1 MAETT
6 RVQEAGTATGGPAPS
21 EGAADG
27 PAPSGGTPDGTPGG
41 SAGGA
46 SLFRNAYALMLST
59 GVSAALGLGFWLVA
73 ARYFT
78 EEAVGQ
84 GSAAIAAMRLLA
96 SITATTMIGA
106 VVRYVPRAGRA
117 TGPLVWRAYALSSAV
132 VCVACAA
139 FLVTL
144 DLWGPSYAP
153 LRGPAAG
160 AVFTA
165 ACVGWALLTLQDGV
179 LTGLRRAVWVPV
191 GNAVF
196 SLGKLLLLVVL
207 AGTLPVLG
215 VFVSWAAAIALS
227 VLPLGWLVFRRLIP
241 RHAAAEGGREP
252 PRMRDIGRFLAGD
265 SVGALFSLAMINL
278 LPVMVAVRFDAAH
291 NGFFYIAYTVGG
303 TMEFMAINMASSLTA
318 HASHSP
324 DSLADGVRGALRR
337 MALLL
342 VPVVA
347 VLVVFAPVILAPF
360 GADYAEHGTTVL
372 RLLAAAALPRV
383 VVELYI
389 GVLRVQGRTGA
400 LAALQGAMCVMVL
413 GSAAVLMGPAGISGA
428 GLAMLLSM
436 AVMALVSAPGVR
448 AALAGR
454 EPRPPSGTRPPAPR
468 RHCAAD
474 GFGTTWARQAAAL
487 RASATAGHGGGGA
500 GRDGAGPVG
509 ARQDG
514 ARHDTAGPEGAR
526 HDGAGPEGARQDG
539 ARHDTAGP
547 EGARHDGAG
556 PEGARQDGARHDT
569 AGQDGAE
576 PGGKSGVESRGESR
590 IESGGGSGTAALLWL
605 LLGLAA
611 GLFWF
616 PLARAQGVPA
626 GPLTGGE
633 LVRALPPATVA
644 AGVLLVVVYSGAVA
658 LVRVRPVLLAAALLT
673 TAGALHSAPALL
685 GVRPPL
691 VSGPGH
697 GVLAELLTGWVG
709 IGGQTEVRMV
719 LPPLLQLLCLGLAAA
734 ALRALGV
741 PGRTAGAAVWVL
753 AVAGWAAQ
761 GAFAAAAL
769 PVSAG
774 FLAVAVAALV
784 HRKAARGAVLRKTLS
799 GSEPAV

>member
-6 RVQEAGTATGGPAPS
+6 RVRAPGTATGGRAPS
-21 EGAADG
+21 
-27 PAPSGGTPDGTPGG
+27 DGTPKG
-41 SAGGA
+41 AEGGA
-46 SLFRNAYALMLST
+46 SMFRNAYALMLST

-117 TGPLVWRAYALSSAV
+117 TGPLVWRAYAVSSAV

-153 LRGPAAG
+153 LRGPVAG

-179 LTGLRRAVWVPV
+179 LTGLREAVWVPV

-196 SLGKLLLLVVL
+196 SVGKLLLLVVL
-207 AGTLPVLG
+207 AGALPVLG

-324 DSLADGVRGALRR
+324 GSLADGVRGALRR

-347 VLVVFAPVILAPF
+347 VLVVFAPLILAPF
-360 GADYAEHGTTVL
+360 GPDYAEHGTTVL

-389 GVLRVQGRTGA
+389 GVLRVQGRTGV
-400 LAALQGAMCVMVL
+400 LAALQGTMCAMVL
-413 GSAAVLMGPAGISGA
+413 GSAAVLMGPSGISGA

-436 AVMALVSAPGVR
+436 ALMALVSAPGIR

-454 EPRPPSGTRPPAPR
+454 EPRPASGTEPLRPR
-468 RHCAAD
+468 RHSGAD
-474 GFGTTWARQAAAL
+474 GFGTTWARLAAAR
-487 RASATAGHGGGGA
+487 RASAG
-500 GRDGAGPVG
+500 
-509 ARQDG
+509 
-514 ARHDTAGPEGAR
+514 
-526 HDGAGPEGARQDG
+526 
-539 ARHDTAGP
+539 
-547 EGARHDGAG
+547 
-556 PEGARQDGARHDT
+556 
-569 AGQDGAE
+569 AGQDGVRTREAVCPQAVCGAGGPAGGASAYGAGTQAAASAHGAE
-576 PGGKSGVESRGESR
+576 TKAAAPAHGARTQAAAPAHEKGSQAPRTPPHQVGNPPSGTPAHGPPEWSPAAGPGGE
-590 IESGGGSGTAALLWL
+590 SGTAAWLWL
-605 LLGLAA
+605 LLALAA

-616 PLARAQGVPA
+616 PLARARDVPP
-626 GPLTGGE
+626 GPLTGRE
-633 LVRALPPATVA
+633 LLPALPPPTVTA
-644 AGVLLVVVYSGAVA
+644 VLLLVVVYSGAVA
-658 LVRVRPVLLAAALLT
+658 LDRLRPVLLAATLLT
-673 TAGALHSAPALL
+673 TTAALHTAPALL
-685 GVRPPL
+685 GVRPPPAA
-691 VSGPGH
+691 GPGH
-697 GVLAELLTGWVG
+697 EALTELLTGPVG
-709 IGGQTEVRMV
+709 TAGPVEVRAI
-719 LPPLLQLLCLGLAAA
+719 LPPLLQLLCLGLAAT
-734 ALRALGV
+734 ALRALAV
-741 PGRTAGAAVWVL
+741 PGRTTAAAVWIL

-769 PVSAG
+769 PVTSG
-774 FLAVAVAALV
+774 FLAVAVAAQV
-784 HRKAARGAVLRKTLS
+784 HRRTGPGAARRKDLS
-799 GSEPAV
+799 GSGPAV

>member
-6 RVQEAGTATGGPAPS
+6 RVRQPGTATGGGAPAD
-21 EGAADG
+21 GAA
-27 PAPSGGTPDGTPGG
+27 GG
-41 SAGGA
+41 SAGGD
-46 SLFRNAYALMLST
+46 SMFRNAYALMIST

-73 ARYFT
+73 ARYYT

-117 TGPLVWRAYALSSAV
+117 TGPLVWRTYAVSSAV

-153 LRGPAAG
+153 LQGPVAG

-165 ACVGWALLTLQDGV
+165 ACVAWALLTLQDGV
-179 LTGLRRAVWVPV
+179 LTGLRKAVWVPV

-196 SLGKLLLLVVL
+196 SIGKLLLLIVF
-207 AGTLPVLG
+207 AGALPVLG

-241 RHAAAEGGREP
+241 RQAAADRHREP
-252 PRMRDIGRFLAGD
+252 PRMRDVGRFLAGD

-324 DSLADGVRGALRR
+324 GGLAEGVRGALRR
-337 MALLL
+337 MAVLL
-342 VPVVA
+342 VPVV
-347 VLVVFAPVILAPF
+347 VLLVVLAPLILAPF

-389 GVLRVQGRTGA
+389 GVLRVQGRTGV
-400 LAALQGAMCVMVL
+400 LAALQGAMCALVL
-413 GSAAVLMGPAGISGA
+413 GSAAVLTGPAGISGA

-436 AVMALVSAPGVR
+436 SLMALVSAPGVR

-454 EPRPPSGTRPPAPR
+454 EPRTPRGTRPFAPR
-468 RHCAAD
+468 RRPAAD
-474 GFGTTWARQAAAL
+474 GYGTTWARRAAERRTSAAAGQNPDRTRQTL
-487 RASATAGHGGGGA
+487 CPRGVREAATPAFGMSVCGPPEPQASS
-500 GRDGAGPVG
+500 GR
-509 ARQDG
+509 
-514 ARHDTAGPEGAR
+514 E
-526 HDGAGPEGARQDG
+526 E
-539 ARHDTAGP
+539 
-547 EGARHDGAG
+547 
-556 PEGARQDGARHDT
+556 
-569 AGQDGAE
+569 
-576 PGGKSGVESRGESR
+576 
-590 IESGGGSGTAALLWL
+590 SGTAAWLWL

-616 PLARAQGVPA
+616 PLAGARDVPP
-626 GPLTGGE
+626 GPLSGRE
-633 LVRALPPATVA
+633 LLHALPPLTVT
-644 AGVLLVVVYSGAVA
+644 AGVLLVVVHSGAVA
-658 LVRVRPVLLAAALLT
+658 LGRMRPVLLTAALLT
-673 TAGALHSAPALL
+673 TAAALHTAPALL
-685 GVRPPL
+685 GVRPAPAT
-691 VSGPGH
+691 GPGH
-697 GVLAELLTGWVG
+697 EALAGVLPTGVFGGADVLT
-709 IGGQTEVRMV
+709 V
-719 LPPLLQLLCLGLAAA
+719 LPPVLQLLCLGLAAT

-741 PGRTAGAAVWVL
+741 PGRITAGTVWVL
-753 AVAGWAAQ
+753 AVTGWAVQ
-761 GAFAAAAL
+761 DAFAATAL
-769 PVSAG
+769 PVTAG
-774 FLAVAVAALV
+774 FLAAAVAALA
-784 HRKAARGAVLRKTLS
+784 HRRTGRGAARRRSVS
-799 GSEPAV
+799 GSGPAV